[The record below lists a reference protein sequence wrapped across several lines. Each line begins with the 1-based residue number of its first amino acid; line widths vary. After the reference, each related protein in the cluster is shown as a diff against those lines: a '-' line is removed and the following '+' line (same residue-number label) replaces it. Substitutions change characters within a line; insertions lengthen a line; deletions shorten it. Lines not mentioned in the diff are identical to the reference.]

1 MSYELE
7 AYLVPP
13 SALEGKQNHTVP
25 KTVYRLTDELGLIS
39 LCGTVHLAKNWPIR
53 ASKGTTIARV
63 SADYF
68 GGYGGQSATVWSDG
82 KVVAENVEVNTAL
95 RRLGVTR
102 TGGQDEWDCV
112 GLGRFRRTETWAA
125 EAIRANWKL
134 GDKPLEKLLEALRYT
149 SQNEKQ
155 QEKVRAAAAK
165 DLGELGDEAAIPH
178 LVDAVKARDEQA
190 LRIAAAGALA
200 EIGGPALA
208 QLAEQLREEEADLHS
223 KWDLF
228 RSRLRIAVAKT
239 LVKIGRLE
247 PTVLAERQQEEESYL
262 NSKRDS
268 FRFFPVIHALGEA
281 GPAAGP
287 FADDLVIMLRH
298 WHAGT
303 RGDAAQA
310 LGKIGP
316 AAANAVPA
324 LIEALGDEESFV
336 RSYAAQALGEIGPA
350 AQPAAQALSTCL
362 RDEIHYVRDNPKAAL
377 AAIEENP
384 DRD

>member
-25 KTVYRLTDELGLIS
+25 KTVYRLTDELGLIP

-53 ASKGTTIARV
+53 TSKGTTIARV

-95 RRLGVTR
+95 RFLGVVK

-125 EAIRANWKL
+125 E
-134 GDKPLEKLLEALRYT
+134 
-149 SQNEKQ
+149 
-155 QEKVRAAAAK
+155 
-165 DLGELGDEAAIPH
+165 EAAIPH

-336 RSYAAQALGEIGPA
+336 RSYAAQALGEIAPA

-362 RDEIHYVRDNPKAAL
+362 RDEIHYVRDNAKAAL